1 MSLLFT
7 TPTGEI
13 VELTQEEV
21 SSGIAPSS
29 APAHDKDE
37 TSSKALVMKLDYPIQ
52 TRYSSLSLLDG
63 SADSAVSPAPLI
75 SPMSAH
81 SSSSC
86 GSSSALIEIVTPGE
100 LRKYT
105 KKTPQPSTITKQLDT
120 RKGSKSRSL
129 VKVAMAYDEYGEL
142 VEERKLR
149 HHPTPDE
156 LSITQLLRMIKKK
169 VHHEVST
176 QLRQTFLKSKASNLP
191 LTSCTSNIYANGD
204 AV

>member
-13 VELTQEEV
+13 LELTPEEV
-21 SSGIAPSS
+21 SSGIVPSS
-29 APAHDKDE
+29 APSHDKDE
-37 TSSKALVMKLDYPIQ
+37 TSSKALVTKLDLPIQ
-52 TRYSSLSLLDG
+52 TRYSGLSPLDS

-86 GSSSALIEIVTPGE
+86 GSSSALIEIVTPNE

-105 KKTPQPSTITKQLDT
+105 KKTPQPSTISKQSGRCD
-120 RKGSKSRSL
+120 GSKSRSL

-142 VEERKLR
+142 VEESKLR

-156 LSITQLLRMIKKK
+156 LSITQLLRVIKKK
-169 VHHEVST
+169 FHHEVST
-176 QLRQTFLKSKASNLP
+176 RLRQTFSQIKSFKP
-191 LTSCTSNIYANGD
+191 LIGILYKQYLC
-204 AV
+204 